1 MICFE
6 SQENLRRYKNF
17 LSRWE
22 YVISQYYSGRRRNIV
37 EARRE
42 YTWPGSRDS
51 LERHIKQTLVEN
63 DNAVTLDVF
72 EEVEHWGFGVKPYPQ
87 SEPGTL
93 PEIAEKEIEWEK
105 PGVQAKLRDRVDL
118 RFQVPKG
125 KVANIMGVM
134 NLLQSKFE
142 SLEIELTASG
152 GEITEQDYEDK
163 IKETFRQ
170 LGIKT
175 DEG

>member
-1 MICFE
+1 MG
-6 SQENLRRYKNF
+6 K
-17 LSRWE
+17 
-22 YVISQYYSGRRRNIV
+22 
-37 EARRE
+37 A
-42 YTWPGSRDS
+42 
-51 LERHIKQTLVEN
+51 
-63 DNAVTLDVF
+63 
-72 EEVEHWGFGVKPYPQ
+72 
-87 SEPGTL
+87 
-93 PEIAEKEIEWEK
+93 
-105 PGVQAKLRDRVDL
+105 GVQAKLRDRVDL

-142 SLEIELTASG
+142 SLEIELTASD